1 MKQSLFL
8 FFLLLSEFLSA
19 QGKFFGG
26 NGDGFATATVTNLIL
41 PVSILNFA
49 VYKNGRV
56 NKAELGLIYNE
67 AICSLQLQRSTDGN
81 IFSVIDSI
89 QPAHSAGTSRH
100 FTFTDAAPVNG
111 TNYYR
116 VRINR
121 CNASFLYSSTV
132 SVKTENQNYLLYYSP
147 ADNSIHYTIT
157 EAGLLKL
164 ANGSGQITF
173 TKKLI
178 AGSGVLSLPPIGNGV
193 YFMQFA
199 REEPVKIVVH
209 Q

>member
-1 MKQSLFL
+1 MKQFLFL

-26 NGDGFATATVTNLIL
+26 NGDGFATATVTNLVL
-41 PVSILNFA
+41 PVSILNFT

-56 NKAELGLIYNE
+56 NKAELNLTYNE
-67 AICSLQLQRSTDGN
+67 AICMLQLQRSNDGN

-89 QPAHSAGTSRH
+89 QPAQSAGTLRH
-100 FTFTDAAPVNG
+100 FVFTDAAPANG

-116 VRINR
+116 VLINR
-121 CNASFLYSSTV
+121 CDASFLYSSTV
-132 SVKTENQNYLLYYSP
+132 SVKTGNQHYLLYYVA
-147 ADNSIHYTIT
+147 ADNTIRYTVT

-164 ANGSGQITF
+164 ANGSGQITY
-173 TKKLI
+173 TKTLI
-178 AGSGVLSLPPIGNGV
+178 PGSGALSLPAIANGF

-199 REEPVKIVVH
+199 REAPIKIVV
-209 Q
+209 QR

>member
-1 MKQSLFL
+1 MKQFFFL

-26 NGDGFATATVTNLIL
+26 NGDGFATATVTSIVL
-41 PVSILNFA
+41 PVSILNFS

-56 NKAELGLIYNE
+56 NKADLNLIYNE
-67 AICSLQLQRSTDGN
+67 SICSLQLQRSTDGN

-89 QPAHSAGTSRH
+89 QPAQSAGTLRH
-100 FTFTDAAPVNG
+100 FVFTDAAPANG

-116 VRINR
+116 VLINR
-121 CNASFLYSSTV
+121 CDASFLYSSTV
-132 SVKTENQNYLLYYSP
+132 SVKTGNQHYLLYYVA
-147 ADNSIHYTIT
+147 ADNTIRYTVT

-164 ANGSGQITF
+164 ANGSGQITY
-173 TKKLI
+173 TKTLI
-178 AGSGVLSLPPIGNGV
+178 PGSGALSLPAIANGF

-199 REEPVKIVVH
+199 REAPIKIVV
-209 Q
+209 QR